1 MNVIGDTKNLVMK
14 HKKDWPVGL
23 KGIFGIVGCMLGL
36 SVVYFGSGVGT
47 ESPKKNA
54 VAEAVPAAQSVHKKP
69 VHAMNLALGNLVYFA
84 KDLGFI
90 VRTGKGEPAD
100 SRKVAA
106 RIESQLQGIRQ
117 LYRQA
122 IGKNPELAG
131 SLTLTF
137 NVDPS
142 GAVSQVRELSSRLH
156 DGVLKSAVAAEVS
169 EWSFADI
176 VTENLTVTC
185 PLLFVQE
192 GMDITTLVLWEKSLG
207 DHENITPWV
216 RTGDPAQK
224 SSAPAVAKV
233 KAAPALKPAGRKFQI
248 KYTTL
253 LRREPDFSAA
263 TLTSLTIGTKVMVLS
278 KRGDWLQ
285 VRSLDNTA
293 TGFIRKEFVAPVEVA
308 RK

>member
-1 MNVIGDTKNLVMK
+1 MGI
-14 HKKDWPVGL
+14 
-23 KGIFGIVGCMLGL
+23 KGIFGIVGCVLGL
-36 SVVYFGSGVGT
+36 GVVYFGSGIGT
-47 ESPKKNA
+47 ESPEKNA
-54 VAEAVPAAQSVHKKP
+54 VAEPVPAAQSVHKKP
-69 VHAMNLALGNLVYFA
+69 LHAMNLALGNMVYFA
-84 KDLGFI
+84 KDLGFM

-100 SRKVAA
+100 TERVAA

-117 LYRQA
+117 LYRQE
-122 IGKNPELAG
+122 IGKNTELAG
-131 SLTLTF
+131 SLTLIF

-142 GAVSQVRELSSRLH
+142 GAVNQVRELSSRLH
-156 DGVLKSAVAAEVS
+156 DGDLKSAVAAEVS
-169 EWSFADI
+169 KWSFADI

-207 DHENITPWV
+207 NHDNITPLV
-216 RTGDPAQK
+216 RTGDNTRK
-224 SSAPAVAKV
+224 SSAPSVAKAN
-233 KAAPALKPAGRKFQI
+233 AAPALKPPGREFQI

-278 KRGDWLQ
+278 KQGDWLQ

-293 TGFIRKEFVAPVEVA
+293 TGFIRKEFVAPVDVA